1 MKAVTQEEEEEEF
14 TVLKRTSNIR
24 HNKDIKA
31 AIQSA
36 GSKSNNEKNVKNDK
50 SSNNSQE
57 VNEKFNKLEKNKNSD
72 KLQNTNIEIKKNL
85 SFSAINNASD
95 LVLAVRSASMTNSE
109 NKKKCRAANAH
120 CVRTGARGD
129 VSDRSKNLDEGVIEV
144 FRSFRS
150 KYSLF
155 SSLIF
160 LFAFLHYYFCL
171 TVSPLF
177 CFIVHFYYTIIY
189 FTLFVSFLL
198 YYTLYGILVWTLL

>member
-31 AIQSA
+31 AIQSV

-72 KLQNTNIEIKKNL
+72 KLQNSNIEIKKNL

-120 CVRTGARGD
+120 CISTGVRADIGDRG
-129 VSDRSKNLDEGVIEV
+129 KNLDGGVIEV
-144 FRSFRS
+144 FRSFRLIYIFI
-150 KYSLF
+150 YS
-155 SSLIF
+155 
-160 LFAFLHYYFCL
+160 Y
-171 TVSPLF
+171 
-177 CFIVHFYYTIIY
+177 
-189 FTLFVSFLL
+189 
-198 YYTLYGILVWTLL
+198 

>member
-1 MKAVTQEEEEEEF
+1 MKAVSQEEEEEEF

-36 GSKSNNEKNVKNDK
+36 GNSNNNEKNVKNDK

-150 KYSLF
+150 K
-155 SSLIF
+155 
-160 LFAFLHYYFCL
+160 
-171 TVSPLF
+171 
-177 CFIVHFYYTIIY
+177 
-189 FTLFVSFLL
+189 
-198 YYTLYGILVWTLL
+198 

>member
-1 MKAVTQEEEEEEF
+1 MKAVSQEEEEEEF

-31 AIQSA
+31 AIQSV
-36 GSKSNNEKNVKNDK
+36 GNNNNNEKNDKNDK

-85 SFSAINNASD
+85 SFSAIHNASD

-129 VSDRSKNLDEGVIEV
+129 VGDRSKNLDEGVIEV

-150 KYSLF
+150 KYSF
-155 SSLIF
+155 ISSLIF
-160 LFAFLHYYFCL
+160 LFRF
-171 TVSPLF
+171 P
-177 CFIVHFYYTIIY
+177 
-189 FTLFVSFLL
+189 
-198 YYTLYGILVWTLL
+198 